1 MGLVCEGYM
10 ICRVVEGMEQ
20 VDWKYWNGISS
31 RIPRLGI
38 ADECGMMIE
47 RVMKCE

>member
-1 MGLVCEGYM
+1 
-10 ICRVVEGMEQ
+10 MEQ
-20 VDWKYWNGISS
+20 DQGKCWNGTSF

-38 ADECGMMIE
+38 ADECGVMIE